1 MYVIKINLAPA
12 RFELGTFCLERI
24 IYSTEPQLL
33 TRVNRVNR
41 VNLVNPCY
49 ILCYLF
55 SYLKNIYIYIY
66 IYIINK
72 LLKKKITI
80 TIITIRNYSII
91 IRICYVRMRS
101 IKF

>member
-12 RFELGTFCLERI
+12 RFELGIPRKSTFCLERI
-24 IYSTEPQLL
+24 IYITEPQPML
-33 TRVNRVNR
+33 
-41 VNLVNPCY
+41 Y
-49 ILCYLF
+49 IMLF
-55 SYLKNIYIYIY
+55 IFLFKKHLYIY

-101 IKF
+101 I

>member
-24 IYSTEPQLL
+24 IYSTEPQPML
-33 TRVNRVNR
+33 
-41 VNLVNPCY
+41 Y
-49 ILCYLF
+49 IMLF
-55 SYLKNIYIYIY
+55 IFLFKKHLYIY

-101 IKF
+101 I

>member
-12 RFELGTFCLERI
+12 RFEPSGSPKSTFCLERI
-24 IYSTEPQLL
+24 IYCTEPQPML
-33 TRVNRVNR
+33 
-41 VNLVNPCY
+41 Y
-49 ILCYLF
+49 IMLF
-55 SYLKNIYIYIY
+55 IFLFKKHLYIY

-101 IKF
+101 I

>member
-12 RFELGTFCLERI
+12 IAIARIYRFELGTFCLERI
-24 IYSTEPQLL
+24 IYSTEPQPML
-33 TRVNRVNR
+33 
-41 VNLVNPCY
+41 Y
-49 ILCYLF
+49 IMLF
-55 SYLKNIYIYIY
+55 IFLFKKHLYIY

-101 IKF
+101 I

>member
-24 IYSTEPQLL
+24 IYSTEPQPML
-33 TRVNRVNR
+33 
-41 VNLVNPCY
+41 Y
-49 ILCYLF
+49 IMRFIFLF
-55 SYLKNIYIYIY
+55 KKHLYIY

-101 IKF
+101 I

>member
-24 IYSTEPQLL
+24 IYSTEPKPML
-33 TRVNRVNR
+33 
-41 VNLVNPCY
+41 Y
-49 ILCYLF
+49 IMLF
-55 SYLKNIYIYIY
+55 IFLFKKHLYIY

-101 IKF
+101 I

>member
-24 IYSTEPQLL
+24 IYKWHHKWHHKSFIYSTEPQPML
-33 TRVNRVNR
+33 
-41 VNLVNPCY
+41 Y
-49 ILCYLF
+49 IMLF
-55 SYLKNIYIYIY
+55 IFLFKKHLYIY

-101 IKF
+101 I

>member
-12 RFELGTFCLERI
+12 RFELGIPSRKSTFCLERI
-24 IYSTEPQLL
+24 IYSTEPQPML
-33 TRVNRVNR
+33 
-41 VNLVNPCY
+41 Y
-49 ILCYLF
+49 IMLF
-55 SYLKNIYIYIY
+55 IFLFKKHLYIY

-101 IKF
+101 I

>member
-1 MYVIKINLAPA
+1 MYVIKINLAQA
-12 RFELGTFCLERI
+12 RFELGTFYLERI
-24 IYSTEPQLL
+24 IYSTMPQPML
-33 TRVNRVNR
+33 
-41 VNLVNPCY
+41 Y
-49 ILCYLF
+49 IMLF
-55 SYLKNIYIYIY
+55 IFLFKKHLYIY

-101 IKF
+101 I